1 MAVSFVSASS
11 QYINNAAAPVTAIPF
26 SVGFWFKM
34 PTGGSDPTLWS
45 LSDTAGDVNQFY
57 IFLNASN
64 QIVIGALATTPAETA
79 TTTAITSDAWAYVV
93 ARFISATNRR
103 ISVRH
108 ASGVIDNAQNTT
120 SKTPASIDAVT
131 LGASGSLTKSNYID
145 GSIAEYWMANV
156 DIHRGGGALPATYLH
171 QLAFNGPFSVP
182 FIERNLVDY
191 RSFRQSITSDQDHGD
206 DYFPPAN
213 RPVRQVWTNV
223 NSATLGPHPPLP
235 GSYERWNRQQ
245 MPVLV

>member
-1 MAVSFVSASS
+1 MAVTFVAASS
-11 QYINNAAAPVTAIPF
+11 QYLNNAATPVTAVPF
-26 SVGFWFKM
+26 SVGFWFKI

-64 QIVIGALATTPAETA
+64 QIVIGAFATTPAETA
-79 TTTAITSDAWAYVV
+79 TATAITSDAWAYVV

-108 ASGVIDNAQNTT
+108 ANGVIDNAQNTT
-120 SKTPASIDAVT
+120 SKTPAGIDAVT
-131 LGASGSLTKSNYID
+131 LGASGSLTKGYYID

-191 RSFRQSITSDQDHGD
+191 RSFRQSLTSDQDNAY
-206 DYFPPAN
+206 DYHLGGQ

-223 NSATLGPHPPLP
+223 NGATLGPHVPLP
-235 GSYERWNRQQ
+235 GYYERPASNRT
-245 MPVLV
+245 MVLV